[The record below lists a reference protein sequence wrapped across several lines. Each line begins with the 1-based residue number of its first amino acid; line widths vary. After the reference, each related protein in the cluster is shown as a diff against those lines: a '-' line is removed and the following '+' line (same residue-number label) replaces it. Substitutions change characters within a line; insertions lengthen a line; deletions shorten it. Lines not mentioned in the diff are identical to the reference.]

1 MSYHHS
7 QIPFELVPYL
17 WNIYNNKYK
26 SSSNIFTNISF
37 TPPPR
42 TSFYPDIQEL
52 LLKAKNLME
61 IYGYKFRCTD
71 DNLKDYNNKDYNNK
85 DNESDEIDWLIEF
98 HHYKIHEYYEPEFGR
113 HCDDKAGLSSNVNT
127 ILFYLNKDKTIQG
140 GYLVVDNNGI
150 DKKLEIK
157 SGNMIIMSGDLEH
170 EIEPMSGNGIRMSIV
185 VQIQRD

>member
-7 QIPFELVPYL
+7 QIPAELVPYL

-26 SSSNIFTNISF
+26 SSSNVFTNISF
-37 TPPPR
+37 TPPS
-42 TSFYPDIQEL
+42 SFHPDILEL

-71 DNLKDYNNKDYNNK
+71 DNLKDNNNKE
-85 DNESDEIDWLIEF
+85 NESDEIDWLIEF
-98 HHYKIHEYYEPEFGR
+98 HHYKIHDYYEPEFSR
-113 HCDDKAGLSSNVNT
+113 HRDDKTGISSYVNT

-140 GYLVVDNNGI
+140 GDLIVDDNGI

-157 SGNMIIMSGDLEH
+157 SGDMIIMRGDLEH
-170 EIEPMSGNGIRMSIV
+170 EIEPMGGNGNRMSIV